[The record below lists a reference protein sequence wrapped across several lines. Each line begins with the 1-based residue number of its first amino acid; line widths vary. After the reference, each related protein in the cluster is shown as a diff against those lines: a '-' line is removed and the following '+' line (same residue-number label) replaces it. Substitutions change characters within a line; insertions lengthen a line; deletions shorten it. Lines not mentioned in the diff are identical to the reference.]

1 MKKVLTITAAV
12 CVLGAGGYA
21 FAGSLAQKD
30 VNIRST
36 GISPRTVTINGG
48 DTVRWINRDTV
59 SHQIVANNG
68 AFSTPTIAPG
78 QARSRRID
86 TPGTYPY
93 HDSFKPT
100 LRGTVRVVG
109 PAPSVSIGASL
120 PIATF
125 GQQIHVTGVVSPA
138 AANDTVTVWAQ
149 PYPQASFLEV
159 GRVQTGPTGQ
169 WDLVFSPQILT
180 AFKATWK
187 GKTSAVIQTAI
198 APQLSLAKIGSWWV
212 VRARAA
218 KSFYARWVYAQR
230 LNAFN
235 QWVSL
240 RKVTLNRQSAQ
251 RFKLRLPR
259 GRSLI
264 RVYMTTNQAGAGY
277 VFSASQS
284 IPVRRR

>member
-1 MKKVLTITAAV
+1 MKKLLTITAAV

-21 FAGSLAQKD
+21 LAGSLALKN

-36 GISPRTVTINGG
+36 GFTPRTVTINGG
-48 DTVRWINRDTV
+48 DTVQWTNRDTV
-59 SHQIVANNG
+59 SHQIVANSG

-93 HDSFKPT
+93 HDSFKPS

-120 PIATF
+120 PILTF
-125 GQQIHVTGVVSPA
+125 GQQIHVGGVISPA

-159 GRVQTGPTGQ
+159 GRVQTGPTGA

-187 GKTSAVIQTAI
+187 GKTSAVIQTAV
-198 APQLSLAKIGSWWV
+198 APQLTLGKVGPWWV
-212 VRARAA
+212 ARVRAA
-218 KSFYARWVYAQR
+218 KPFYGRWVYAQR
-230 LNAFN
+230 LNAFG

-277 VFSASQS
+277 IFSASQN
-284 IPVRRR
+284 ITVRRK